1 MQGKVTALW
10 RYPVKSFQGES
21 LGSAEVGPTGITG
34 DRRYGVRSVESGKVL
49 SAKTEA
55 ALLEGS
61 ARTEGAEVVL
71 TFPGSSDVPAEDP
84 SVNGLL
90 SGWLGRPVELAA
102 AGAEGPTQAA
112 YEMAIDPSGSFDL
125 AETPGPASSIV
136 AIPMMPDRFVDLA
149 HLHILTEGSLATC
162 RDSAPELDW
171 DVRRFRPNILTNTSG
186 GNGGGLAAGPTASPD
201 GLGEGE
207 FPEDAWVGGNIR
219 IGADALIAVDLRA
232 IRCAVPLRP
241 QPGLPRSRE
250 IHGVLSR
257 THEYHL
263 GVYCRVVEPGAVSL
277 GDPVT
282 VA

>member
-1 MQGKVTALW
+1 MQGEVTALW

-21 LGSAEVGPTGITG
+21 IGSAEVGPTGITG

-61 ARTEGAEVVL
+61 ARTDGHEVVL
-71 TFPGSSDVPAEDP
+71 TFPGASEVPAEDP

-90 SGWLGRPVELAA
+90 SEWLGRPVELAA

-125 AETPGPASSIV
+125 AETPDPASSIV

-171 DVRRFRPNILTNTSG
+171 DVRRFRPNILTNT
-186 GNGGGLAAGPTASPD
+186 GGGRAAGPTTSPD
-201 GLGEGE
+201 GPGEGE
-207 FPEDAWVGGNIR
+207 FPEDSWVGGNIR
-219 IGADALIAVDLRA
+219 IGTDALIAVDLRA

-241 QPGLPRSRE
+241 QPGLPRCRE

-263 GVYCRVVEPGAVSL
+263 GVYCRVLEPGVVSP